1 VADNFVE
8 IKIKATD
15 TAKPDLSALKAQ
27 FDELGRKVAEAKV
40 DVNDKAAAAKLL
52 ALNAQLAALGKRIEN
67 PKLSLSGAAR
77 VEAQLAGIN
86 AGLDGVGGKSE
97 KSAGPLSRL
106 MGIFNGPGGRAG
118 LIMQGLSLAT
128 GALEAPLAG
137 AIVGAGGL
145 TSGIA
150 AAGLGVGVFGIVA
163 KAVYTKVSTALTG
176 LTAAQAA
183 YSKATTSAGRASA
196 LKAEQAAMGGLTGS
210 QKEFATAL
218 TGSKN
223 AWSSFVNSASP
234 GVTGVM
240 AAGLRLL
247 PQALS
252 LMKPFLDSMEPALQM
267 VIGNLH
273 NALGSTWLK
282 SFASTMGTFS
292 GPAFAGM
299 ASAIGNVVK
308 GIAGILQA
316 FVPMGVTVLGGLDR
330 MTASFAKWGQT
341 LSSHSGFQSL
351 MSMAKTDMPYVIS
364 IAKSLAGVLVNVGGS
379 MAGLSGL
386 GNSKSMLQLVAP
398 MVQLLNTLTKA
409 NPELVRFALY
419 ALAAGGAVNKM
430 KPAMQGISAGIS
442 AIKGGASAFQD
453 LSSGFSN
460 ASAAASDASGIWGT
474 LGGKLSTVTAA
485 IGRWN
490 IGAKLAAA
498 ATKVWTGIQAAFNL
512 VMDMNPIGLV
522 IIAIA
527 ALVAGVILA
536 YTHFKGFR
544 DVVKS
549 VFHEVTVI
557 VGAAVSFI
565 KAHWQLILG
574 ILTGPVGMAAIFIA
588 SRWHQITSG
597 ASAMV
602 GSVTGFFRSIPGRIM
617 SVLADLPSLLFGAGG
632 RAVESLARGLLS
644 RIGSVGSAMS
654 SVIGVVKSFL
664 PFSPAKRGP
673 LSGAGSPDKAGARIA
688 QMVAAGMT
696 GGTSAVAAAANR
708 MAGAAGISGHGGV
721 TGGAAGGAQIVLT
734 FSEPGFRSF
743 LKASIRN
750 HGGNPLVIGN

>member
-1 VADNFVE
+1 MPGNYVE
-8 IKIKATD
+8 ILVKATD
-15 TAKPDLSALKAQ
+15 TAKPDLTALKAQ

-52 ALNAQLAALGKRIEN
+52 ALNAQLAALGKRVEN

-86 AGLDGVGGKSE
+86 AGLDGVGGKSD

-118 LIMQGLSLAT
+118 LVMQGLSLAT

-137 AIVGAGGL
+137 LIVGAGGL

-163 KAVYTKVSTALTG
+163 KAVYTKVSGALTQ
-176 LTAAQAA
+176 LTAAQTA
-183 YSKATTSAGRASA
+183 YSKATTTAGRASA

-223 AWSSFVNSASP
+223 AWSNFVNAASP

-273 NALGSTWLK
+273 NALGSPWLK
-282 SFASTMGTFS
+282 SFASTMATFS
-292 GPAFAGM
+292 GPAFAGV
-299 ASAIGNVVK
+299 STAIGNVVK

-316 FVPMGVTVLGGLDR
+316 FVPMGVTVLGGLDK

-341 LSSHSGFQSL
+341 LSGHSGFQSL
-351 MSMAKTDMPYVIS
+351 MSMAKTDMPYVIT
-364 IAKSLAGVLVNVGGS
+364 IAKNLAGVMVNLGSS

-409 NPELVRFALY
+409 NPELVRFGLY
-419 ALAAGGAVNKM
+419 ALAAGGALNKM
-430 KPAMQGISAGIS
+430 KPAMQGISAGVS

-460 ASAAASDASGIWGT
+460 ASAAASSASGIWGT
-474 LGGKLSTVTAA
+474 FGGKLSSAVTAVK
-485 IGRWN
+485 GWS
-490 IGAKLAAA
+490 IGAKIAAA
-498 ATKVWTGIQAAFNL
+498 ATKVWTGVQAAFDV
-512 VMDMNPIGLV
+512 VMAMNPIGLV
-522 IIAIA
+522 VIAIA
-527 ALVAGVILA
+527 ALIAIVVLA

-544 DVVKS
+544 DVVKA

-574 ILTGPVGMAAIFIA
+574 ILTGPIGMAAIFIA

-597 ASAMV
+597 ASSMV
-602 GSVTGFFRSIPGRIM
+602 SSVTGFFRSLPGRIL
-617 SVLADLPSLLFGAGG
+617 SALGNLGSLLFNAGERIISGLIGGIMSQIGA
-632 RAVESLARGLLS
+632 
-644 RIGSVGSAMS
+644 VGSA
-654 SVIGVVKSFL
+654 IGSIAGMITSHL

-696 GGTSAVAAAANR
+696 GGTAAVAAAASR
-708 MAGAAGISGHGGV
+708 MAGAAGLS
-721 TGGAAGGAQIVLT
+721 GGAGAGGAGGGRNEIILT
-734 FSEPGFRSF
+734 FSEAGFRSF
-743 LKASIRN
+743 MKASIRN
-750 HGGNPLVIGN
+750 HGGDPLVIGN